1 MTIRRIDII
10 SIPVSDQA
18 RSKAFYVDKLAFT
31 VKRDNP
37 MGPGQRWVELATA
50 DGETSITLVHWFD
63 KMPPGCVQ
71 GTVLG
76 TDDIAKTHAELSAR
90 GVAIG
95 PIEEQPWGTFATFG
109 DPDGNGWV
117 LQQAAPEA

>member
-1 MTIRRIDII
+1 MTIKRIDIV
-10 SIPVSDQA
+10 SIPVGDQV
-18 RSKAFYVDKLAFT
+18 RSKAFYVDKLGFT

-50 DGETSITLVHWFD
+50 GGETSITLVHWFD

-76 TDDIAKTHAELSAR
+76 TDDIATTHAELSTR

-95 PIEEQPWGTFATFG
+95 PIEEQPWGTFATFA

>member
-1 MTIRRIDII
+1 MTIKRIDII
-10 SIPVSDQA
+10 SIPVSDQV
-18 RSKAFYVDKLAFT
+18 RSKAFYVDKLGFT

-50 DGETSITLVHWFD
+50 
-63 KMPPGCVQ
+63 
-71 GTVLG
+71 
-76 TDDIAKTHAELSAR
+76 
-90 GVAIG
+90 
-95 PIEEQPWGTFATFG
+95 FA